1 MDRFNFSGI
10 WISLQLWSDRQ
21 NFEGFPVYFLWA
33 ECLLLTA
40 APSLCQLSGALILPF
55 QQWSLVRPINSEHS
69 NGKQS
74 LMNMS
79 VISLNQGCI
88 PLVQTQRSSCPSG
101 KTRQMRAEAPSSR
114 SLHFSVKLSVCHWPI
129 RGMEVADLSMLCKW
143 NSFNMSRLYNQSFV
157 LAQFQRELNCGLSG
171 CQL

>member
-40 APSLCQLSGALILPF
+40 APSLCPLSGAPTLPF
-55 QQWSLVRPINSEHS
+55 QQWSPARPINSEHS

-88 PLVQTQRSSCPSG
+88 PLGRHRGHHALLG
-101 KTRQMRAEAPSSR
+101 KLHRWGQKLWVVGQSISVSR
-114 SLHFSVKLSVCHWPI
+114 F
-129 RGMEVADLSMLCKW
+129 
-143 NSFNMSRLYNQSFV
+143 
-157 LAQFQRELNCGLSG
+157 QFAIGLSEVWQLQICPCYANGTHSTCPG
-171 CQL
+171 CTIRASF